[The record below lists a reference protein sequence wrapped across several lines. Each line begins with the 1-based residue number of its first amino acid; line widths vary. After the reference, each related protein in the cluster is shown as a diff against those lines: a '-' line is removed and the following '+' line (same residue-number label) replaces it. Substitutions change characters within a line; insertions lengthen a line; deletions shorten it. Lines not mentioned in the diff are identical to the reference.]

1 MTEPIPSPTP
11 ATDAASGT
19 PPPPWFRTVVW
30 DSLLGGAC
38 PLLPLP
44 VIDDMALAG
53 VRRRMVTRLV
63 SRWGVE
69 LAPHQLAHLAGGRR
83 PWTASRVAAKMVL
96 YPIKRLFKKVL
107 YFLAVKE
114 GVDTFSELFHQ
125 GYLLHAALTRG
136 ALGGGGKVSDERVT
150 AVAAA
155 VHGTL
160 AAADTRPLRRV
171 VVGVLRNSK
180 RLLRGMLAWLTSR
193 LTRGGRG
200 ALDQV
205 EEAGAASGPTA
216 AGSPEAEQLLDR
228 LLVVLWGEEGYRRNL
243 ELELD
248 RRLG

>member
-1 MTEPIPSPTP
+1 MTVPIPIPSPA
-11 ATDAASGT
+11 ATAASQT
-19 PPPPWFRTVVW
+19 PPPPWFRMVVW

-44 VIDDMALAG
+44 VVDDLALAG

-96 YPIKRLFKKVL
+96 YPIKKLFKKVL

-136 ALGGGGKVSDERVT
+136 ELGGGGRASDERVT

-160 AAADTRPLRRV
+160 AAMDTRPLRRV

-180 RLLRGMLAWLTSR
+180 RLLRGMLTWLTSR

-200 ALDQV
+200 ALEQV
-205 EEAGAASGPTA
+205 EEAGAAAGPTA

-228 LLVVLWGEEGYRRNL
+228 LLVVLWGEEGYRRHL
-243 ELELD
+243 ELELE